1 LGIAT
6 AIATSLLA
14 VGGYGYT
21 DLRGLVKEQYQQQQQ
36 QLKEQYQQQQQQA
49 QAILSKLDDLNGN
62 VKFYTG
68 QMIILKDD
76 VSR

>member
-1 LGIAT
+1 MDWSSPISLGIAT

-21 DLRGLVKEQYQQQQQ
+21 DLRGLV
-36 QLKEQYQQQQQQA
+36 KEQYQQQQQQA